1 MKTIILGT
9 SGHIDHGKTALVKAL
24 TGIDTDRLK
33 EEKQRGITIELGFAP
48 LQLDDNI
55 HVGIVDVPGH
65 ERFVRH
71 MVAGAAGMDIVCM
84 VIAADEGVMPQTREH
99 LDICQLLNVQKGM
112 IVVTKMDLVDD
123 DFLELVTEDIADCVQ
138 GTFLENA
145 PILPCSSRTGQGL
158 SDVLSLLREFCKA
171 TTPKNSTNLFRL
183 PIDRVFNMK
192 GFGAVVTG
200 TQLSGQV
207 YAGDAVMLYPSKKIA
222 KVRGL
227 QNHQTKVQ
235 SSHAGMRC
243 AINLQGIDRGEIS
256 RGDIL
261 SHPDSL
267 QPTYMI
273 DVQFQYLTNNERPLE
288 FRSKVRFHTGS
299 SEMPAHVFLLD
310 RESLLP
316 GVETFAQIRFEHPL
330 CVMRGDRFVLRQ
342 YSPVQTIGGGV
353 IIHPLAPKRKR
364 FKPEIISDMQRLG
377 MADDVTCLS
386 IHIQK
391 SGYSG
396 ITLSRLTQCT
406 ALDDSSLKKYLKDL
420 ANQKMILL
428 LDTEPVRYI
437 HQETLSLWEKII
449 CERLQSYHETFPHRT
464 GMPRQELKSRFPNTF
479 PTALF
484 QILIDRLLEMNHI
497 QVHQE
502 FVFMSSHHANL
513 SDDMLQMKDKVYDLL
528 KTSGLAS
535 PSLKEISQQF
545 NLEQQQVE
553 TLLTFL
559 ENENQIIRIS
569 QNIAVCQHLLNALE
583 KQLIEYLQANETLTP
598 QDFKNLTHV
607 SRKYSI
613 PLIEYF
619 DRKKITLRVGDI
631 RKLRAISKDLY
642 NKR

>member
-48 LQLDDNI
+48 LQLDDDI
-55 HVGIVDVPGH
+55 QVGIVDVPGH

-112 IVVTKMDLVDD
+112 IIVTKTDLVDNE
-123 DFLELVTEDIADCVQ
+123 FLELVTEDIKDVVQ
-138 GTFLENA
+138 GTFLEKA
-145 PILPCSSRTGQGL
+145 PIIPCSSHTGDGINNVI
-158 SDVLSLLREFCKA
+158 STLRQFCQN
-171 TTPKNSTNLFRL
+171 TTPKNISSLFRL

-207 YAGDAVMLYPSKKIA
+207 TVGEHVMILPSKKLA

-227 QNHQTKVQ
+227 QSHQNKVQ
-235 SSHAGMRC
+235 TSHAGMRV
-243 AINLQGIDRGEIS
+243 AMNLQGIDRSEIN
-256 RGDIL
+256 RGDVIA
-261 SHPDSL
+261 HPNTL
-267 QPTYMI
+267 QPSFMI
-273 DVQFQYLTNNERPLE
+273 DVHMQYLATNERPLE
-288 FRSKVRFHTGS
+288 FRSKVRFHTGT
-299 SEMPAHVFLLD
+299 SEMPAHVFLLNC
-310 RESLLP
+310 ENLMP
-316 GVETFAQIRFEHPL
+316 GENTYAQIRFEHPL
-330 CVMRGDRFVLRQ
+330 CVIRGDHFVLRQ
-342 YSPVQTIGGGV
+342 YSPVQTIGGGI

-364 FKPEIISDMQRLG
+364 FKPDIISDMKQLG
-377 MADDVTCLS
+377 QSDELNCLL

-396 ITLSRLTQCT
+396 ITTPRLIQCT
-406 ALDDSSLKKYLKDL
+406 ALNDSNLKTHLG
-420 ANQKMILL
+420 ILTNKSHIVP
-428 LDTEPVRYI
+428 LDTEPIRYI
-437 HQETLSLWEKII
+437 HRKTINQWENITCKK
-449 CERLQSYHETFPHRT
+449 LKQYHETFPHKT
-464 GMPRQELKSRFPNTF
+464 GMPKQELKSRFPSTF

-484 QILIDRLLEMNHI
+484 NLLIDQLLEKKQINI
-497 QVHQE
+497 QQE
-502 FVFMSSHHANL
+502 FVYMAGHQANL
-513 SDDMLQMKDKVYDLL
+513 TEEMSQLKKELYQTLIKSDL
-528 KTSGLAS
+528 TP
-535 PSLKEISQQF
+535 PSLKELAHQF
-545 NLEQQQVE
+545 NIDMHQVE

-559 ENENQIIRIS
+559 ENEEKVVRVS
-569 QNIAVCQHLLNALE
+569 QNMTVCESVLSQL
-583 KQLIEYLQANETLTP
+583 KQKLIDYLQKNESITTKAFKELTS
-598 QDFKNLTHV
+598 V

-631 RKLRAISKDLY
+631 RKLR
-642 NKR
+642 